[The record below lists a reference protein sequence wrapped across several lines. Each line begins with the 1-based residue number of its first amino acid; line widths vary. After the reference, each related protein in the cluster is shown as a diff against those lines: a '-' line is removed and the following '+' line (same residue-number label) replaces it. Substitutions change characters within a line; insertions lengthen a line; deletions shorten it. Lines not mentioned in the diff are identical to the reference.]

1 MPRRDET
8 PTGLTRPG
16 VTAAF
21 VGTPCEATDTMLAWE
36 RYLSGEPQAT
46 VPAKNFVV
54 ASWQRSLHSGVN
66 PTGRSAPLAVRSDAM
81 GELRRLHGDLVSAA
95 AGLFADAVELLAGSG
110 SIMLLTNPDGVVLQ
124 AVGDMPTL
132 EKGENIHLMSGG
144 DWREDVIGTN
154 GIGTA
159 IATGRPAQIHAA
171 EHFCEGIKGWTCAGS
186 PIFEPG
192 TGAIMGVIDISG
204 PPSTYQRNNLGLAV
218 AAARQ
223 IEMVLTERSTRERM
237 LLLEVC
243 LQRLSASDAAGI
255 VVIDRHGRLVQTTGK
270 VSLPI
275 RVGERMPGLD
285 RDVAV
290 EHWVNRLPD
299 GLRAEWFNPV
309 VADGRAIGALLVV
322 PDRPRVRHRIANQ
335 SSEADPA
342 RSAFAHII
350 GGSTAMAAVIGRAR
364 QLVGKRVPVLIEG
377 ETGVGKEL
385 FARAIHGEE
394 GEATPFIAFNCA
406 ATSKELL
413 ASELFGHVRGA
424 FTGATSEGRPGRFE
438 LADGGTLC
446 LDEIGEL
453 PLDLQPLLLRVL
465 EEGIVYRLG
474 DGQPRRVDVRL
485 LALTNRNLRDEV
497 EVGHFRRDLYHRI
510 SVTRLRIPPLRE
522 RSGDLEPL
530 IEHFNGRLA
539 ARHQVP
545 ERSLPTE
552 VLVRLHG
559 YSWPGNV
566 RELRNVVESLLLMS
580 GGGAVGLEDLP
591 PELADDGLG
600 SQDSGLP
607 LDRPDDLHAAERV
620 LIAEAIRKHRHN
632 FVQAARALGISRSTL
647 YRKVQSFGL
656 DSEGEGLSS
665 TSRSFV
671 REHSGE
677 RMPRSERR

>member
-8 PTGLTRPG
+8 STGLNRPG
-16 VTAAF
+16 MTPAF
-21 VGTPCEATDTMLAWE
+21 VGAPCEATDTMLAWE

-66 PTGRSAPLAVRSDAM
+66 PTGRSAPIAVRTDAM
-81 GELRRLHGDLVSAA
+81 GELRRRHVDLVSAA
-95 AGLFADAVELLAGSG
+95 SGLFADAVDLLTGSG
-110 SIMLLTNPDGVVLQ
+110 SIMLLTNPDGIVLQ

-144 DWREDVIGTN
+144 DWREDVVGTN

-237 LLLEVC
+237 QLLEVC
-243 LQRLSASDAAGI
+243 LRRLSSADAAGI
-255 VVIDRHGRLVQTTGK
+255 IVIDRHGRLVQTTGK

-275 RVGERMPGLD
+275 HVGDRVPGLD
-285 RDVAV
+285 RNVAV
-290 EHWVNRLPD
+290 EEWANRLPE

-309 VADGRAIGALLVV
+309 VADGRSIGALLVV
-322 PDRPRVRHRIANQ
+322 PDRPRARLRTGNQ
-335 SSEADPA
+335 GSEADPA

-350 GGSTAMAAVIGRAR
+350 GASPAMAAVIGRAR
-364 QLVGKRVPVLIEG
+364 RLVGKRVPVLIEG

-385 FARAIHGEE
+385 LARAIHGEE

-406 ATSKELL
+406 AASKELL

-453 PLDLQPLLLRVL
+453 PLDLQPVLLRVL

-474 DGQPRRVDVRL
+474 DSQPRRVDVRL
-485 LALTNRNLRDEV
+485 LALTNRNLRE
-497 EVGHFRRDLYHRI
+497 EIEAGRFRRDLYHRI
-510 SVTRLRIPPLRE
+510 SVTRLHIPPLRE
-522 RSGDLEPL
+522 RGGDLDLLVERFS
-530 IEHFNGRLA
+530 HHLA
-539 ARHQVP
+539 ARHEVP
-545 ERSLPTE
+545 ARDFPPE
-552 VLVRLHG
+552 VLAALRG
-559 YSWPGNV
+559 YAWPGNV
-566 RELRNVVESLLLMS
+566 RELRNMVESLLLIS
-580 GGGAVGLEDLP
+580 EGGPVALGDLP
-591 PELADDGLG
+591 PELADQGTGSDDAGLR
-600 SQDSGLP
+600 P
-607 LDRPDDLHAAERV
+607 DRPENLHAAERE
-620 LIAEAIRKHRHN
+620 LIAAAIRKHHHN
-632 FVQAARALGISRSTL
+632 FVKAARALGISRSTL
-647 YRKVQSFGL
+647 YRKVYTLGL
-656 DSEGEGLSS
+656 DSEA
-665 TSRSFV
+665 
-671 REHSGE
+671 
-677 RMPRSERR
+677 